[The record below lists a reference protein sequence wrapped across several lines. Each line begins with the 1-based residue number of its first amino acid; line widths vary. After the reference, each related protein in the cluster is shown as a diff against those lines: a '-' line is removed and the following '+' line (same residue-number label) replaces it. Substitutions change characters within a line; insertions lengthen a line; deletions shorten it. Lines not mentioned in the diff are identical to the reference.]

1 MSKIEWNHETFSK
14 FAYLGDIR
22 ISKDGNQIAYVLT
35 KANMKDNKYEN
46 TLVIEE
52 IENESRKFIE
62 NASMPRFSPS
72 GKKIAFMRSNEENK
86 SVEVWLYDL
95 TSMSGKKLLEAKNI
109 LNMSW
114 NDDDRRILITGFKR
128 REDEDFIFEDD
139 VPVWFDNKGFFD
151 GEKTTFWILDTE
163 SEEILE
169 EFGADKFASGIW
181 HGDEV
186 LYAQHHRE
194 EGKPAMFRFYD
205 IFKYKEGES
214 ERIFEKVSYVPVDSN
229 GKLVLLRGRPEKERL
244 SEHDYLYIWDGRE
257 VKPLTE
263 KFVYNNGAARLDKK
277 GCVYFTMAK
286 EGRVNLYKLS
296 GEELISIV
304 EENAWVMEFDVSDNG
319 KIVLLKQ
326 TDTMPSEVFIWDGGL
341 RQLTDYNGPI
351 LSRLKRRPIK
361 HFRFKSLD
369 LEMDGWYIKP
379 DIKEGKK
386 APVVVFVHGG
396 PKGMYGYYFK
406 YEMQLLADKGFY
418 IVFINPR
425 GSNGYDEGFA
435 LRVLEKTGL
444 EDFQDIMNGI
454 EEFFKLEPQ
463 ADRGRVGITG
473 ISYGGFM
480 TNWALTQSDLFKAGI
495 SENGISYWLT
505 SYAFSDIG
513 LWFDKEVI
521 GENPLENE
529 NYKKLS
535 PLFYAEGV
543 KAPLLII
550 HSLEDYRCPLDQSV
564 MFYHVLKDL
573 GKEAY
578 IAIFKKGAHGH
589 SLRGSPRHRAKRYKL
604 IMEFFERKLVEG
616 KEGFNVEE
624 VLKGSE

>member
-205 IFKYKEGES
+205 IFRYKEGES

-379 DIKEGKK
+379 DIKDLKK
-386 APVVVFVHGG
+386 RAW
-396 PKGMYGYYFK
+396 
-406 YEMQLLADKGFY
+406 
-418 IVFINPR
+418 R
-425 GSNGYDEGFA
+425 
-435 LRVLEKTGL
+435 
-444 EDFQDIMNGI
+444 
-454 EEFFKLEPQ
+454 
-463 ADRGRVGITG
+463 
-473 ISYGGFM
+473 
-480 TNWALTQSDLFKAGI
+480 
-495 SENGISYWLT
+495 T
-505 SYAFSDIG
+505 S
-513 LWFDKEVI
+513 
-521 GENPLENE
+521 
-529 NYKKLS
+529 
-535 PLFYAEGV
+535 
-543 KAPLLII
+543 
-550 HSLEDYRCPLDQSV
+550 RT
-564 MFYHVLKDL
+564 
-573 GKEAY
+573 
-578 IAIFKKGAHGH
+578 
-589 SLRGSPRHRAKRYKL
+589 
-604 IMEFFERKLVEG
+604 
-616 KEGFNVEE
+616 
-624 VLKGSE
+624 